1 MIRGEGL
8 LPETV
13 TRVGSC
19 EIEKMVKVN
28 RSIAIEKSDGRTSA
42 QYVSNKYSWKKWNGN
57 IMIKDSW

>member
-42 QYVSNKYSWKKWNGN
+42 QYVSNKYS
-57 IMIKDSW
+57 